1 MARRIWSA
9 GQAARIGRGTVGSDG
24 TSNMP
29 DALLTLRYAVEK
41 AHGCNAKCADKVTV
55 HEKQRGRTVWY
66 GTVHVFDLYGH
77 DSASRAYA
85 WTISDDVGEPPRVI
99 TVLHKGLVT
108 GPSEAVRAVM
118 AKIFPEDAQRG
129 HMKPGPTK

>member
-1 MARRIWSA
+1 MLTYV
-9 GQAARIGRGTVGSDG
+9 GRGTLGSDG

-29 DALLTLRYAVEK
+29 DPLLTLRYAIEK
-41 AHGCNAKCADKVTV
+41 AHGCKAKCADKVTV

-85 WTISDDVGEPPRVI
+85 WTISDDVGEAPRVI

-108 GPSEAVRAVM
+108 GPSEAVRAIM
-118 AKIFPEDAQRG
+118 AQLYPDDAQRDQ
-129 HMKPGPTK
+129 HVKPVPTK